1 MLGTNDA
8 KDKGDHGPDD
18 WVTRASLLSFSTA
31 RALKRSC
38 CQHHNCGGPDAPTL
52 SGCTFAEDY
61 AAMIKLV
68 RTLGTSA
75 KGPKIYVRPGRLCLL
90 LSHEPESLSGKPER

>member
-18 WVTRASLLSFSTA
+18 WVTEPLSSQHANSPSSEEKLL
-31 RALKRSC
+31 
-38 CQHHNCGGPDAPTL
+38 QHHNCGGPAAPTL

-75 KGPKIYVRPGRLCLL
+75 KGPKIYVRSRQQALFDFLT
-90 LSHEPESLSGKPER
+90 SLKA

>member
-1 MLGTNDA
+1 ML
-8 KDKGDHGPDD
+8 
-18 WVTRASLLSFSTA
+18 
-31 RALKRSC
+31 
-38 CQHHNCGGPDAPTL
+38 QHHNCGGPAAPTL

-75 KGPKIYVRPGRLCLL
+75 KGPKIYVRPAAG
-90 LSHEPESLSGKPER
+90 SLFDFLTSLKA

>member
-1 MLGTNDA
+1 M
-8 KDKGDHGPDD
+8 K
-18 WVTRASLLSFSTA
+18 LL
-31 RALKRSC
+31 
-38 CQHHNCGGPDAPTL
+38 QHHNCGGPAAPTL

-75 KGPKIYVRPGRLCLL
+75 KGPKIYVRPAAG
-90 LSHEPESLSGKPER
+90 LSLAFS

>member
-1 MLGTNDA
+1 ML
-8 KDKGDHGPDD
+8 
-18 WVTRASLLSFSTA
+18 
-31 RALKRSC
+31 
-38 CQHHNCGGPDAPTL
+38 QHHNCGGPAAPTL

-75 KGPKIYVRPGRLCLL
+75 KGPKIYVRPAAGCLT
-90 LSHEPESLSGKPER
+90 LSLTFSRA